1 MLRWYT
7 CADRHSLRWLEQK
20 ANIFSGLRLIFAVMV
35 AVDID
40 LCFFC
45 FFQTEI
51 RWTRH
56 LFFSRMRSEGFS
68 FYLWGSGGGGVFARR
83 RVFMFA
89 TVRNRSQ
96 LFAGATAW
104 RKLTVPRGKVA
115 KGIVF
120 VRFQR
125 DVAAFSVAGVALRDM
140 LVESCRTYGKRC
152 KKRCL

>member
-1 MLRWYT
+1 
-7 CADRHSLRWLEQK
+7 
-20 ANIFSGLRLIFAVMV
+20 MV

-45 FFQTEI
+45 FFQTEV

-96 LFAGATAW
+96 PFATIRRRDRVAESYRTLGEKLQKALF
-104 RKLTVPRGKVA
+104 LCVS
-115 KGIVF
+115 
-120 VRFQR
+120 
-125 DVAAFSVAGVALRDM
+125 SV
-140 LVESCRTYGKRC
+140 T
-152 KKRCL
+152 